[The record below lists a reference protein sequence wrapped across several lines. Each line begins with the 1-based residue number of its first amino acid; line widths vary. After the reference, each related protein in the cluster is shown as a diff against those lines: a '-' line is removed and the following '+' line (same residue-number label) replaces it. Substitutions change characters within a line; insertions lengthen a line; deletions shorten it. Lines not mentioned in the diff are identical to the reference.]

1 MENFSDLICSPTP
14 VLVDIF
20 AEWCAPCNTMSA
32 VLKKV
37 KEIQGDALRIIKVD
51 IDKNP
56 QLARHYTVSTVPT
69 LMIFKNG
76 KQLWRQSGVIN
87 VRELNKIIELLNNKH
102 IHFHVIGC
110 IAIPENRN
118 PPCSRVFFCPPAF
131 RRYGLIP

>member
-56 QLARHYTVSTVPT
+56 QLACHYTVSTVPT

-87 VRELNKIIELLNNKH
+87 VRELNKIIELFK
-102 IHFHVIGC
+102 
-110 IAIPENRN
+110 
-118 PPCSRVFFCPPAF
+118 
-131 RRYGLIP
+131 